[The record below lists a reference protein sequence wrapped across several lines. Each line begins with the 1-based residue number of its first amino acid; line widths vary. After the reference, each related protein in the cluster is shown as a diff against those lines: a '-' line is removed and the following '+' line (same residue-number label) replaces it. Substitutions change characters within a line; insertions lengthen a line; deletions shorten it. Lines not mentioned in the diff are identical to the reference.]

1 MCCAGLQLLP
11 CSPVNWRLAE
21 GWEAPRYSAV
31 GWGIVSLG
39 DGCETETKDELLP
52 PRAKEA
58 GCISREGT
66 SGVNV
71 LGVQLTRVHPR
82 ALRNVSESSWCLDL
96 SFSMQIMFK
105 DE

>member
-1 MCCAGLQLLP
+1 MLGCRYSQALLLIGDLQKGG
-11 CSPVNWRLAE
+11 RHHAI
-21 GWEAPRYSAV
+21 SAV
-31 GWGIVSLG
+31 GWGVVSLG